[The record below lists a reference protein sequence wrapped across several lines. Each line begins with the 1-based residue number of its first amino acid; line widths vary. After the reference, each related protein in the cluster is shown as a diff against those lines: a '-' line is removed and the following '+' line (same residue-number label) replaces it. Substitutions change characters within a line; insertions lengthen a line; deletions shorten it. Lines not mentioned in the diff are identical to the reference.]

1 MKMFLG
7 TMLVLTLLLA
17 SATLAGA
24 QGIRNASTSDITAEP
39 TPQAGYIYMP
49 DISKERPEDAGIRFH
64 LNYVLHS
71 PDGKMPVGLKSTTTE
86 DNVVGPLTTVE
97 IKETPDSMGC
107 LYVNSPSSVGCVP
120 TGSGGPSPAGWGAI
134 ALVDPFNNPDAL
146 ADLQTFDAHF
156 GLIDPPAFFVVYA
169 NGNGDCATPAN
180 NAKASIESSL
190 DIEWAHVFA
199 PNAVIILVEA
209 CSLNSNDMMY
219 AEQVAFNQVMAIGL
233 GGAVSNSWGG
243 AEFGGENS
251 YDVLFASWNYTTLP
265 IVTLASAG
273 DSGCGA
279 TYPSSNPWLVSAGGT
294 SVLRNSVSH
303 KFYKESCWGG
313 SGGGSSTQEVW
324 SSTWVGGTDMGA
336 WADYQYPIFGTAT
349 RQTPDISF
357 NSDPSSGVW
366 IDSQYGFGCSS
377 EPCFGTIGGTSVAS
391 PALAGIVNR
400 AGNKL
405 GTYFFYGIGS
415 GYYTNEENNLI
426 YSQLPTVTAY
436 KKNFYDINSGSN
448 GCKVGGRWD
457 YCTGVG
463 SPRGLLGK

>member
-209 CSLNSNDMMY
+209 CSL
-219 AEQVAFNQVMAIGL
+219 A
-233 GGAVSNSWGG
+233 
-243 AEFGGENS
+243 
-251 YDVLFASWNYTTLP
+251 
-265 IVTLASAG
+265 
-273 DSGCGA
+273 
-279 TYPSSNPWLVSAGGT
+279 
-294 SVLRNSVSH
+294 R
-303 KFYKESCWGG
+303 
-313 SGGGSSTQEVW
+313 
-324 SSTWVGGTDMGA
+324 
-336 WADYQYPIFGTAT
+336 
-349 RQTPDISF
+349 
-357 NSDPSSGVW
+357 
-366 IDSQYGFGCSS
+366 
-377 EPCFGTIGGTSVAS
+377 TI
-391 PALAGIVNR
+391 
-400 AGNKL
+400 
-405 GTYFFYGIGS
+405 
-415 GYYTNEENNLI
+415 
-426 YSQLPTVTAY
+426 
-436 KKNFYDINSGSN
+436 
-448 GCKVGGRWD
+448 
-457 YCTGVG
+457 
-463 SPRGLLGK
+463 